1 VGRFPARFAVEI
13 CRNGYRYF
21 YKHFGK
27 KGATQWRRVLLLHCR
42 VRLIGYGLLSMIRPN
57 EALNRRLD
65 MYRVTIQWNKLVD
78 PVKFVES
85 GQEPQIEQAVSL
97 QAR

>member
-1 VGRFPARFAVEI
+1 
-13 CRNGYRYF
+13 
-21 YKHFGK
+21 
-27 KGATQWRRVLLLHCR
+27 
-42 VRLIGYGLLSMIRPN
+42 MIRPN